1 VRSDNQQQRCGSHDH
16 TVASWHPSPAQQ
28 VCKGSNSPRGEQQ
41 VQHPEENECTWS
53 DEENEQ
59 LCSAAKEHQEKGRTR
74 EGEHWRKK
82 ERGATTVAT
91 AQMPESREKCGE

>member
-1 VRSDNQQQRCGSHDH
+1 
-16 TVASWHPSPAQQ
+16 
-28 VCKGSNSPRGEQQ
+28 VCKGTDSPRGEQE

-82 ERGATTVAT
+82 ERGATTISLPP
-91 AQMPESREKCGE
+91 MPSARKEQGKQNVEWP